1 MPVKDFLGRVI
12 LYWIRHETNQT
23 GLYHPLHK
31 SEDEKRERR
40 NKKART
46 RRIALKSKVQ

>member
-1 MPVKDFLGRVI
+1 MTVKDFLGRII
-12 LYWIRHETNQT
+12 LYWIKHEVDQT

-40 NKKART
+40 NKKARDS
-46 RRIALKSKVQ
+46 RAKKKQA